1 MTESKNIPDRL
12 KLKAFLP
19 YRLSVLSNQISR
31 SISSNYEQ
39 QFSLSPAQWRIIAV
53 LGEESDLSAA
63 QVAKRTAMDKVTISR
78 AVKKLLA
85 ANRLERHFS
94 ESDKRR
100 SVLALSE
107 QGQQIYLQI
116 VPLALTYEA
125 KIMQKLSNK
134 EQKYLDYLL
143 KKLSSIENL
152 IE

>member
-1 MTESKNIPDRL
+1 MTDSKNIPNKL
-12 KLKAFLP
+12 KLKEFLP

-31 SISSNYEQ
+31 SISNNYEQ

-63 QVAKRTAMDKVTISR
+63 QVAERTAMDKVAISR

-107 QGQQIYLQI
+107 QGQEIYKQV
-116 VPLALTYEA
+116 VPLALTYET
-125 KIMQKLSNK
+125 KIMRQLSKK
-134 EQKYLDYLL
+134 ELESLDYLL
-143 KKLSSIENL
+143 NKLSAIEQL
-152 IE
+152 TE